1 MYLKTYME
9 NVYKARWYFWSW
21 TKEGWICWLGH
32 NIRLVFLFL
41 SFPFFS
47 LTSPPLLLLP
57 ILLPLSFLY
66 FVHFVTSFLPKQKKK
81 KKIIPNIWMS
91 KILMGGYVL
100 IFLWLMEMY
109 TSYYCLLIHRVS
121 LGRLVD
127 NQIISSLL
135 VTLNFSNLKKFM

>member
-9 NVYKARWYFWSW
+9 NVYQARWYFWSW
-21 TKEGWICWLGH
+21 TKEGLGLAWTQH
-32 NIRLVFLFL
+32 KTGLSFSFIPIFFSYL
-41 SFPFFS
+41 SFP
-47 LTSPPLLLLP
+47 TPSPHPP
-57 ILLPLSFLY
+57 SSFLSLFCSFCY
-66 FVHFVTSFLPKQKKK
+66 FFPAKAKK

-135 VTLNFSNLKKFM
+135 VRLNFSNLKKFM